1 MDNKNKKIILAS
13 ASPRRK
19 ELLKQ
24 AGYDFD
30 VIVSNVE
37 EVITKSLPWEVV
49 EELAYQKAKDV
60 FRRLLSEIDY
70 SFINEDD
77 YTLTVIGADTVVSV
91 DDKILGKPADKNEAY
106 EMIHSLQ
113 NKTHQVYTGIA
124 ILDYNFSTRK
134 TVEKYFYEKTDVT
147 LFPMTSEEIYDYI
160 DTGDCYDK
168 AGAYGIQGQFAIF
181 VREIQGDYN
190 NVVGLPIAR
199 LYQELKK
206 IH

>member
-1 MDNKNKKIILAS
+1 MDKNKKIILAS

-30 VIVSNVE
+30 VVVSNVE
-37 EVITKSLPWEVV
+37 EVITKSNPWEVV

-70 SFINEDD
+70 SFINEED
-77 YTLTVIGADTVVSV
+77 YTLTVIGADTVVAT
-91 DDKILGKPADKNEAY
+91 DNKILGKPADREEAY
-106 EMIHSLQ
+106 NMLNSLQ
-113 NKTHQVYTGIA
+113 DNTHQVYTGIA
-124 ILDYNFSTRK
+124 ILDYNFSTKK

-147 LFPMTSEEIYDYI
+147 FYPISDDEIYDYI
-160 DTGDCYDK
+160 ATKDCYDK
-168 AGAYGIQGQFAIF
+168 AGGYGIQGRSAIF
-181 VREIQGDYN
+181 VKEIRGDYN
-190 NVVGLPIAR
+190 NVVGLPIAK

-206 IH
+206 IK